1 VALTNELTKTIPV
14 CSFFFHQSF
23 NFLPSEKEKEE
34 KNLTCQFYILLFVYF
49 GLQKKKNNQPR
60 ALLQSNFLGFTQR

>member
-14 CSFFFHQSF
+14 CSFVFHQSF

-34 KNLTCQFYILLFVYF
+34 KNLTCQFYILLFVHF
-49 GLQKKKNNQPR
+49 GLQKKKK
-60 ALLQSNFLGFTQR
+60 